1 MHEEQRLNIII
12 SLAESYHFEKPL
24 VLFLRNHFR
33 AHRNM
38 GSRDRKI
45 VTQSIYSLFR
55 LGKSFVSQSLSEKVA
70 TGLFLCSKQA
80 DDFSAWCIQSNS
92 SLKSENISLP

>member
-12 SLAESYHFEKPL
+12 SLAESYRFEKPL
-24 VLFLRNHFR
+24 VRFLRNYFR

-45 VTQSIYSLFR
+45 VTQSVYSFFAWVNLF
-55 LGKSFVSQSLSEKVA
+55 FA
-70 TGLFLCSKQA
+70 TFPEQIAIGYFFAPKKQMLLLLVYSK
-80 DDFSAWCIQSNS
+80 
-92 SLKSENISLP
+92 